1 MKINMLVSN
10 LFIKNFYFPMVLV
23 VLSVLMV
30 SCANSEKKEAVV
42 VQSPDGRYVLNF
54 EIDAQTGPSYN
65 IRYMDKEIIGTS
77 GLGFEMGDGQNPEGD
92 IQIDKVVPQEVNS
105 SWRPVYGEKNEYPDK
120 YREALIVLKGAGAFY
135 NLRIRAYNEGVA
147 FRYEFPKSEG
157 KIAKELTEFS
167 LSPSATAWASLRAQ
181 SAIEKIKVS
190 EIDSVVERP
199 LLVQL
204 DQSLFTAIGEAA
216 LVDYARM
223 KLTNIPDRP
232 GTLVSQLSSEV
243 VLGSTVNKTPWRF
256 VMAADNAGE
265 LLENNY
271 LLLNLN
277 EPNKIENTSWI
288 KPGKVIRETTL
299 TTQGGMA
306 CVDFAVKHNLQYI
319 EFDAGWYGNEYD
331 DSSDATTITVDPK
344 RSKGPLDLLGVIK
357 YARSKDIGVILYVNR
372 RALEKQLDEVL
383 PLLKSWGVSGIKY
396 GFVNVG
402 PQEWTSW
409 LHEAVRKAADHGLMI
424 DVHDEYRPTGYSR
437 TYPNFMTQEGIRGDE
452 ESPDNMMVI
461 KTIFTRMIA
470 GAGDHTNCYFAPRV
484 DEKMGSHASQ
494 LAKAVC
500 VYSPWQFLYWYDRP
514 QGSKPEEEGA
524 GGSKEFIHEVPE
536 LAFFDALPTVWDDTK
551 VIGGYPGEFAIIAR
565 KSGDDWFIGGLNGLA
580 ERTVTIPF
588 NFLDNDKTYGA
599 TIYSD
604 DAGSDSV
611 TKVSITNSKVTA
623 ADVVDYKLLAKNGL
637 AIHLKVAK

>member
-1 MKINMLVSN
+1 
-10 LFIKNFYFPMVLV
+10 MVLV

-30 SCANSEKKEAVV
+30 SCANSEEKEAAV

-77 GLGFEMGDGQNPEGD
+77 ELGFEMGAGQNPEGD
-92 IQIDKVVPQEVNS
+92 IQIDEVVPQEVNS
-105 SWRPVYGEKNEYPDK
+105 SWKPVYGEKNEYPDK

-277 EPNKIENTSWI
+277 EPNKIENSSWI

-319 EFDAGWYGNEYD
+319 EFDAGWYGNEYE

-452 ESPDNMMVI
+452 ESPDNSMVT

-551 VIGGYPGEFAIIAR
+551 VIGGYPGEYAIIAR
-565 KSGDDWFIGGLNGLA
+565 KSGDDWFIGGLNGLD

-623 ADVVDYKLLAKNGL
+623 ADVVDYKLLAKNGF

>member
-1 MKINMLVSN
+1 
-10 LFIKNFYFPMVLV
+10 MVLV

-30 SCANSEKKEAVV
+30 SCANSEEKEAAV

-77 GLGFEMGDGQNPEGD
+77 ELGFEMGAGQNPEGD
-92 IQIDKVVPQEVNS
+92 IQIDEVVPQEVNS
-105 SWRPVYGEKNEYPDK
+105 SWKPVYGEKNEYPDK

-167 LSPSATAWASLRAQ
+167 LFPSATAWASLRAQ

-277 EPNKIENTSWI
+277 EPNKIENSSWI

-319 EFDAGWYGNEYD
+319 EFDAGWYGNEYE

-452 ESPDNMMVI
+452 ESPDNSMVI

-551 VIGGYPGEFAIIAR
+551 VIGGYPGEYAIIAR
-565 KSGDDWFIGGLNGLA
+565 KSGDDWFIGGLNGLD

-623 ADVVDYKLLAKNGL
+623 ADVVDYKLLAKNGF

>member
-1 MKINMLVSN
+1 
-10 LFIKNFYFPMVLV
+10 MVLV

-30 SCANSEKKEAVV
+30 SCANSEEKEAAV

-77 GLGFEMGDGQNPEGD
+77 ELGFEMGAGQNPEGD
-92 IQIDKVVPQEVNS
+92 IQIDEVVPQEVNS

-277 EPNKIENTSWI
+277 EPNKIENSSWI
-288 KPGKVIRETTL
+288 KQGKVIRETTL

-319 EFDAGWYGNEYD
+319 EFDAGWYGNEYE

-437 TYPNFMTQEGIRGDE
+437 TYPNFITQEGIRGDE
-452 ESPDNMMVI
+452 ESPDNSMVT

-551 VIGGYPGEFAIIAR
+551 VIGGYPGEYAIIAR
-565 KSGDDWFIGGLNGLA
+565 KSGDDWFIGGLNGLD

-623 ADVVDYKLLAKNGL
+623 ADVVDYKLLAKNGF

>member
-1 MKINMLVSN
+1 
-10 LFIKNFYFPMVLV
+10 MVLV

-30 SCANSEKKEAVV
+30 SCANSEEKEAAV

-77 GLGFEMGDGQNPEGD
+77 ELGFEMGAGQNPEGD
-92 IQIDKVVPQEVNS
+92 IQIDEVVPQEVNS
-105 SWRPVYGEKNEYPDK
+105 SWKPVYGEKNEYPDK

-277 EPNKIENTSWI
+277 EPNKIENSSWI

-437 TYPNFMTQEGIRGDE
+437 TYPNFITQEGIRGDE
-452 ESPDNMMVI
+452 ESPDNSMVT

-551 VIGGYPGEFAIIAR
+551 VIGGYPGEYAIIAR
-565 KSGDDWFIGGLNGLA
+565 KSGDDWFIGGLNGLD

-623 ADVVDYKLLAKNGL
+623 ADVVDYKLLAKNGF